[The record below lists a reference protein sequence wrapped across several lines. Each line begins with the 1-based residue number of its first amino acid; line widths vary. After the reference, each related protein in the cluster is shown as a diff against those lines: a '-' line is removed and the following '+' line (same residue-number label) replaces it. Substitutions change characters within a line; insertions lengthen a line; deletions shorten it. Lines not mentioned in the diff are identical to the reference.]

1 MIRKMARIE
10 IIGLK
15 KDLSQTIHHLHDL
28 GIMQIE
34 DIRSLSNVLIQPLN
48 PTYEMVQKR
57 ERIELINARI
67 NSLVDLFK
75 KYFAGSLK
83 NLEDSS
89 SLEEI
94 GARVE

>member
-67 NSLVDLFK
+67 NGLVDPFK

-89 SLEEI
+89 SL
-94 GARVE
+94 